1 MDWRPIVFVYTRLC
15 LREGM
20 RWQCGEAP
28 QCTTAHQMFETQGAQ
43 STPLNVE
50 TTAPVPNLHSK
61 SNHIQIP
68 RHTNTLELYTLACDF
83 EFCVFSFSKI
93 FVSTRTHNIMAVS
106 CPTICKAH
114 PQSSIPVPVL
124 KWAVWQQKKHIDLRF
139 ECFYTMTLDMSQSRL
154 IIIMII
160 NSSCVNTVH

>member
-1 MDWRPIVFVYTRLC
+1 MNESERSREREKETIIKAEERNEGWIKASELMSDEKLTDGRLCLCTRLC

-28 QCTTAHQMFETQGAQ
+28 QRTTAHQMFETQGAQ
-43 STPLNVE
+43 STPLTVE

-83 EFCVFSFSKI
+83 EFCVFSFSII
-93 FVSTRTHNIMAVS
+93 FVSAHTHNIMAVS
-106 CPTICKAH
+106 FPTIC
-114 PQSSIPVPVL
+114 
-124 KWAVWQQKKHIDLRF
+124 
-139 ECFYTMTLDMSQSRL
+139 
-154 IIIMII
+154 
-160 NSSCVNTVH
+160 